1 MGHLDQAVNGI
12 SVPQVVHSSPAMIS
26 LERNT
31 TSVEHLA
38 EELVHSIGAE

>member
-1 MGHLDQAVNGI
+1 MGHLDQTVNGI
-12 SVPQVVHSSPAMIS
+12 SVPQVVHSRSAMIS